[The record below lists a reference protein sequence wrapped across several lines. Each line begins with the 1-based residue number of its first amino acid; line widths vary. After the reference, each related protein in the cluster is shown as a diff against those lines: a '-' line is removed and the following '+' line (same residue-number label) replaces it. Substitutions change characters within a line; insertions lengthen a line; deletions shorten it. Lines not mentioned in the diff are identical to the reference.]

1 MSMRAR
7 KAKSLLERKCLIPSG
22 FVEYRNGKRTRAEAI
37 SRDSRTAFVLDGIG
51 ERSLV
56 GVRVGGEATYTSH
69 PANTDYACP
78 ACDQ

>member
-1 MSMRAR
+1 MRR
-7 KAKSLLERKCLIPSG
+7 AKSLLQQKVLIPAG
-22 FVEYRNGKRTRAEAI
+22 FVERNGKRTRAEAI

-56 GVRVGGEATYTSH
+56 GVRVGVDAEASYTSH
-69 PANTDYACP
+69 HANRDYACP